1 MKGEICWRRSG
12 VRAGLGSYGE
22 NGLLVT
28 REFGSAIRLAG
39 VLTTAD
45 LEPGHPLAEDVFA
58 TVAVY
63 ASQLAPSQR
72 FLGAE

>member
-1 MKGEICWRRSG
+1 MKGEICWRRAW
-12 VRAGLGSYGE
+12 VRASLGSYGE

-45 LEPGHPLAEDVFA
+45 LEPDHLKIM
-58 TVAVY
+58 TN
-63 ASQLAPSQR
+63 
-72 FLGAE
+72 